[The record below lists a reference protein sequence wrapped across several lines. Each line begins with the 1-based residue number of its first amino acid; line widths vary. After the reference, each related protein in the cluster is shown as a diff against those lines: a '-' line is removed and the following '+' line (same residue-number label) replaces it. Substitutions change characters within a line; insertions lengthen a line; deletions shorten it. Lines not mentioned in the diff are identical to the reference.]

1 MCSSA
6 RQARAAVP
14 TPKKR
19 RVKPLQQ
26 GALDGFCGIYS
37 LFNAVRI
44 VEPRLSVGVCH
55 SLFVSCLLAL
65 EERRDVAAINMLGL
79 GVRDLMYLS
88 RAIFSPAFGVVHAR
102 PFVGAKPSSL
112 GRLWG
117 TFEDILSSP
126 APVAIITAVEAEGW
140 AHWTVVE
147 AIDADTLWL
156 ADSDK
161 LKNVLRKEASIVKVS
176 DQRPVM
182 IRWKDTLVIRRDPA
196 LAKEMELSEARDEAD
211 SDEGWE
217 AELAEACS

>member
-1 MCSSA
+1 M
-6 RQARAAVP
+6 P
-14 TPKKR
+14 IPKKR

-65 EERRDVAAINMLGL
+65 EDRRDVAAINMLGL

-88 RAIFSPAFGVVHAR
+88 RAIFCPAFGVVHAR
-102 PFVGAKPSSL
+102 PFIGAKPSSL
-112 GRLWG
+112 GQLWS
-117 TFEDILSSP
+117 TFEEILSDP

-147 AIDADTLWL
+147 SIDADTLWL

-196 LAKEMELSEARDEAD
+196 VAEEMVEMSEADDETD

-217 AELAEACS
+217 LEIT

>member
-1 MCSSA
+1 M
-6 RQARAAVP
+6 P
-14 TPKKR
+14 IPKKR

-37 LFNAVRI
+37 LFNSVRI

-65 EERRDVAAINMLGL
+65 EDRRDVAAINMLGL

-88 RAIFSPAFGVVHAR
+88 RAIFRPAFGVVHAR
-102 PFVGAKPSSL
+102 PFVGTKPGSL
-112 GRLWG
+112 GQLWG
-117 TFEDILSSP
+117 TFEDILSDP

-147 AIDADTLWL
+147 SIDTDTLWL

-196 LAKEMELSEARDEAD
+196 VAGEIGEVEGEEEN
-211 SDEGWE
+211 DEGWE
-217 AELAEACS
+217 AELE

>member
-1 MCSSA
+1 M
-6 RQARAAVP
+6 P
-14 TPKKR
+14 IPKKR

-88 RAIFSPAFGVVHAR
+88 RTIFSPAFGVVHAR
-102 PFVGAKPSSL
+102 PFVGTKPGSL
-112 GRLWG
+112 GRLWS
-117 TFEDILSSP
+117 TFEEILSDP
-126 APVAIITAVEAEGW
+126 TPVAIITAVEAEGW

-147 AIDADTLWL
+147 SIDADTLWL

-196 LAKEMELSEARDEAD
+196 VAEEMVEMSEADDETD

-217 AELAEACS
+217 LEIT